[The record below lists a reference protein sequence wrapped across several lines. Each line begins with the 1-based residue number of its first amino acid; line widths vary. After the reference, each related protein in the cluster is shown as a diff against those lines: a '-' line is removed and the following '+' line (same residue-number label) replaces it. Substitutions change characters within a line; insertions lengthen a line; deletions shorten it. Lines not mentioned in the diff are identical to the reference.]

1 MVLKKKSGLM
11 EGTYSEDS
19 SLSVVFSVLSLL
31 STESCLAHGIQAE
44 TGSASNSSPSLSL
57 SLSLWPPWSYQDS
70 SRLSPDTN
78 ITDNSTSLLLHLPP
92 TPSYSDNSTYLLT

>member
-1 MVLKKKSGLM
+1 M
-11 EGTYSEDS
+11 EGTYSEDF

-57 SLSLWPPWSYQDS
+57 SLSVASLELPGQLS
-70 SRLSPDTN
+70 SLSRHKHYRQFN
-78 ITDNSTSLLLHLPP
+78 FSTSSPPSNIFLHPTVTIPP
-92 TPSYSDNSTYLLT
+92 IC